1 MTLFKLLLFQDDI
14 KEEDETD
21 EIILQNIRNVKIPYT
36 NKRESANNNHLQT
49 DFIHPDDIVPRYG
62 QIYVKNL
69 KCKFCSYKAVFSH
82 EIWRHEKRIH
92 GFIRPESKKENV
104 PKRPP
109 PKLIPIQ
116 NNKTTSTNNSIIS
129 SSILKIPAV
138 KNKSA
143 ISPPANSPI
152 NEKTVNENEFNEMC
166 KKSCLT
172 SSLKDIVSL
181 IGDEEGLK
189 TIPDSSQD
197 ELTEWTQVTVETNNL
212 RTNHLSMNN
221 QKQTDLLKKKNASFF
236 DKLKEKLLTGNNEEQ
251 SLFCEMCGHE
261 SKCLSEAVAH
271 QKRHSDSSFQNDFEG
286 QQENEVFLSGAE
298 LSSTRCQHC
307 RQRCKTS
314 TDLINHLKSC
324 KAFGAAQEVQNNNL
338 EIGEFDIKS
347 EGNDDN
353 SEDVEKFDDEKTM
366 ENRVFV
372 WNDLSR
378 SHHEEES
385 EKISMNI
392 IDEEFKGENHMEI
405 PTTFDNAVNKT
416 TESNE
421 TGSLVANI
429 DPRLNL
435 IVKKVFKC
443 PHCSFWASTASR
455 FHVHIVG
462 HLNKKP
468 FECSLCLYRSNWRWD
483 ITKHIRLKSARD
495 PSHLEAQVNM
505 TDETGRRNYSKYNKY
520 LTMMKVQESSAES
533 SGTGRRSKPNE
544 ATQGNV
550 ADRDIIPLPAPPR
563 LTRAPTPGTSLQMPQ
578 GVPLR
583 PPPPLKA
590 AHQISLPIKSCS
602 ANVRNIKDNVKKTLW
617 KCKKCNFR

>member
-1 MTLFKLLLFQDDI
+1 MTVEPD
-14 KEEDETD
+14 
-21 EIILQNIRNVKIPYT
+21 LQNIRNVKIPYT
-36 NKRESANNNHLQT
+36 NRRESANNNHLQT

-92 GFIRPESKKENV
+92 GYIRPEHKKENV

-109 PKLIPIQ
+109 PKLIPIHNKNLSNGSNPSPILKVPAIK
-116 NNKTTSTNNSIIS
+116 NNAIVSSVES
-129 SSILKIPAV
+129 SSCD
-138 KNKSA
+138 KS
-143 ISPPANSPI
+143 
-152 NEKTVNENEFNEMC
+152 VNENEFNEMC
-166 KKSCLT
+166 KNSCLT
-172 SSLKDIVSL
+172 SSLKDFVSL

-189 TIPDSSQD
+189 TIPDSSRED
-197 ELTEWTQVTVETNNL
+197 LEASCSGWISESAESTDIKMCDLNK
-212 RTNHLSMNN
+212 
-221 QKQTDLLKKKNASFF
+221 QKQTELLKKKNASFF
-236 DKLKEKLLTGNNEEQ
+236 DKLKEKLLTGGSEEQ
-251 SLFCEMCGHE
+251 SLFCEICGHE
-261 SKCLSEAVAH
+261 SKCLSEAATH
-271 QKRHSDSSFQNDFEG
+271 LKRHSDSNFKSNGHLDSDI
-286 QQENEVFLSGAE
+286 VLSGAE

-307 RQRCKTS
+307 RHRCKTS

-324 KAFGAAQEVQNNNL
+324 KAFGAAHDTQVTDHL
-338 EIGEFDIKS
+338 EFTD
-347 EGNDDN
+347 NDVKLEDLSNEDDDHVEEQRN
-353 SEDVEKFDDEKTM
+353 SL
-366 ENRVFV
+366 ENKVFV
-372 WNDLSR
+372 WNDLRQR
-378 SHHEEES
+378 SEEEEEEGEGMDIEILSNEDCFS
-385 EKISMNI
+385 EAVAQMYGTVTS
-392 IDEEFKGENHMEI
+392 KGS
-405 PTTFDNAVNKT
+405 DN
-416 TESNE
+416 TESG
-421 TGSLVANI
+421 TLVMEI

-435 IVKKVFKC
+435 TVKKVFKC

-520 LTMMKVQESSAES
+520 LTMMKVQEPTAES
-533 SGTGRRSKPNE
+533 SGTGRRSKPAD

-550 ADRDIIPLPAPPR
+550 TERDIIPLPAPPR
-563 LTRAPTPGTSLQMPQ
+563 LTRAPPPGTSHQMPQ
-578 GVPLR
+578 GIPLR

-590 AHQISLPIKSCS
+590 AHQSVQAQSSSVEPLKE
-602 ANVRNIKDNVKKTLW
+602 ATKKTLW

>member
-1 MTLFKLLLFQDDI
+1 MK
-14 KEEDETD
+14 
-21 EIILQNIRNVKIPYT
+21 VPYT

-49 DFIHPDDIVPRYG
+49 DFIHPDDVVPRYG

-92 GFIRPESKKENV
+92 GYIRPESKKENI

-116 NNKTTSTNNSIIS
+116 NKTAPANPVASP
-129 SSILKIPAV
+129 ILKIPAV
-138 KNKSA
+138 KNKPS
-143 ISPPANSPI
+143 ISLAANSPGD
-152 NEKTVNENEFNEMC
+152 KAVNENEFNEMC

-172 SSLKDIVSL
+172 SSLKDFVSL

-189 TIPDSSQD
+189 TIPDSSRD
-197 ELTEWTQVTVETNNL
+197 DLDVKSWTSENLEDSELKSIDSTK
-212 RTNHLSMNN
+212 

-236 DKLKEKLLTGNNEEQ
+236 DKLKEKLMTGSHEEQ
-251 SLFCEMCGHE
+251 SLFCEICGHE

-271 QKRHSDSSFQNDFEG
+271 QKRHSDSNFKSDSDAHQD
-286 QQENEVFLSGAE
+286 NEIVLSGTE

-314 TDLINHLKSC
+314 TDLINHLKFC
-324 KAFGAAQEVQNNNL
+324 KAFGATQDSQSNL
-338 EIGEFDIKS
+338 EELENQIKLEEPS
-347 EGNDDN
+347 CESDEN
-353 SEDVEKFDDEKTM
+353 EKFM

-372 WNDLSR
+372 WNNLSQKN
-378 SHHEEES
+378 EEE
-385 EKISMNI
+385 EERETMD
-392 IDEEFKGENHMEI
+392 IDTHSNDEYQMGVASIYGTVTSKGS
-405 PTTFDNAVNKT
+405 DN
-416 TESNE
+416 TESG
-421 TGSLVANI
+421 TLVMEI

-435 IVKKVFKC
+435 TVKKVFKC

-520 LTMMKVQESSAES
+520 LTMMKVQEPTAES
-533 SGTGRRSKPNE
+533 SGTGRRSKPTE

-550 ADRDIIPLPAPPR
+550 TERDIIPLPAPPR
-563 LTRAPTPGTSLQMPQ
+563 LTRAPTPGTPHQVPH

-590 AHQISLPIKSCS
+590 AHQIPSLAKADLTIAKCLKE
-602 ANVRNIKDNVKKTLW
+602 NTKKTLW